1 VPPKPAAEGGS
12 AQQIAGQSGPAVE
25 SPKSPQQPAT
35 QGSGQNAPQTSGIA
49 APTPAAP
56 PSTPKLSV
64 LKLEDAEALAQANDP
79 MACRDASRKLR
90 LAGVAVPAPLL
101 ALAALDPKFY
111 KSQ

>member
-1 VPPKPAAEGGS
+1 
-12 AQQIAGQSGPAVE
+12 
-25 SPKSPQQPAT
+25 
-35 QGSGQNAPQTSGIA
+35 
-49 APTPAAP
+49 
-56 PSTPKLSV
+56 
-64 LKLEDAEALAQANDP
+64 